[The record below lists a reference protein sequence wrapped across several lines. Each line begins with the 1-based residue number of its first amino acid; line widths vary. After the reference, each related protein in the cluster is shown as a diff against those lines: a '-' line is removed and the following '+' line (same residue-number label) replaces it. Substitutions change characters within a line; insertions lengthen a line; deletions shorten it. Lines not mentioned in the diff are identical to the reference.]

1 MNERYSR
8 QELFSPIG
16 KEGQAKISEKSV
28 LIVGAGALGAA
39 SSEAL
44 TRAGVKRIVLVDRDY
59 VDWTNLQRQ
68 QLYSEEDAKNQLPKV
83 IAAKNRL
90 EKINSEVVIQA
101 HVMDMG
107 IEEAEELISGIDLIM
122 DATDNFETRL
132 LINDLAQKYQV
143 PWIYGA
149 CVGSY
154 GISYTII
161 PGQGPCL
168 NCLLDKIPANGQT
181 CDTAGIISP
190 AVQMV
195 TAYQTAEALKIL
207 VEDFGAVRKKII
219 TFDLWTNQQVQLG
232 MEKAKKMDCPSCG
245 KEPIFPYLKKESEL
259 KTAVLCGRD
268 TVQIRPS
275 FNREINLE
283 QMEKSLVSHGR
294 VRRNPYLLE
303 VQNET
308 HRLVLFKDGRAL
320 VHGTKNTAEAKSIY
334 HKFIG

>member
-1 MNERYSR
+1 MNDRYSR
-8 QELFSPIG
+8 QELFRPIG
-16 KEGQAKISEKSV
+16 REGQEKIRQKSV

-39 SSEAL
+39 SAESL
-44 TRAGVKRIVLVDRDY
+44 TRAGVKRIVLIDRDY

-68 QLYSEEDAKNQLPKV
+68 QLYTENDAKQQLPKV
-83 IAAKNRL
+83 IAAKNQL
-90 EKINSEVVIQA
+90 TQINSEVEIQA

-107 IEEAEELISGIDLIM
+107 IEEAEELIEGIDLII

-132 LINDLAQKYQV
+132 LINDLSQKYQV

-181 CDTAGIISP
+181 CDTAGIIAP

-207 VEDFGAVRKKII
+207 VENFEAVRKKIV
-219 TFDLWTNQQVQLG
+219 TFDLWTNQHVQLG
-232 MEKAKKMDCPSCG
+232 MGKAKKDDCPSCG
-245 KEPIFPYLKKESEL
+245 THQTYPYLQKHSEM

-275 FNREINLE
+275 SNREIDLE
-283 QMEKSLVSHGR
+283 QLEQSLVSHGK

-303 VQNET
+303 IESDN

-320 VHGTKNTAEAKSIY
+320 VHGTKSTAEAKSIY
-334 HKFIG
+334 YKFIG

>member
-1 MNERYSR
+1 VNDRYSR

-16 KEGQAKISEKSV
+16 KEGQAKIREKSV
-28 LIVGAGALGAA
+28 LIVGAGALGA
-39 SSEAL
+39 SSAEAL

-68 QLYSEEDAKNQLPKV
+68 QLYSEEDAKDQLPKV

-90 EKINSEVVIQA
+90 QKINHDVEIEA

-132 LINDLAQKYQV
+132 LINDLAQKYNV

-154 GISYTII
+154 GISLTIL
-161 PGQGPCL
+161 PGEGPCL

-181 CDTAGIISP
+181 CDTAGIIAP

-195 TAYQTAEALKIL
+195 VAYQTAEALKIL
-207 VEDFGAVRKKII
+207 VEDFKAVRRKIV
-219 TFDLWTNQQVQLG
+219 TFDLWENQQVQLG
-232 MEKAKKMDCPSCG
+232 VEKAKKKDCPSCG
-245 KEPIFPYLKKESEL
+245 PNPSYPYLERSSEL

-275 FNREINLE
+275 YIREIDLE
-283 QMEKSLVSHGR
+283 QMEKRLVSHGN
-294 VRRNPYLLE
+294 VRRNAYLLE
-303 VQNET
+303 VQSDSR
-308 HRLVLFKDGRAL
+308 RLVLFKDGRAL
-320 VHGTKNTAEAKSIY
+320 VHGTKNTTEAKSLY
-334 HKFIG
+334 HKYLG